1 MAEYSITAGS
11 VPSNTGY
18 PADVQGLLDLLSS
31 YLTVLS
37 PDNLKNYVLDYNT
50 PVASN
55 QDKVWFQTN
64 SLADAS
70 PKAINVYADGR
81 WQEFT
86 QFTFGDIILVTAS
99 ATISSPWGVGAS
111 SYTVPGVGVVT
122 TPTTP
127 EPPVGLKYKV
137 YVGRYS

>member
-11 VPSNTGY
+11 VPINTGY
-18 PADVQGLLDLLSS
+18 PADVQGLLNLLSS

-50 PVASN
+50 PIASN

-70 PKAINVYADGR
+70 PKSINVYADGR

-86 QFTFGDIILVTAS
+86 PFTFGDIILVTAS
-99 ATISSPWGVGAS
+99 ATISSPWGVGS
-111 SYTVPGVGVVT
+111 TSYTVSGVGSVT
-122 TPTTP
+122 TPSTP
-127 EPPVGLKYKV
+127 EPPIGLKYKV